1 MNESNNLNFQIA
13 NGMMKHTRFLLFA
26 IAFSLFAC
34 NSSTI
39 KEKINQ
45 AGDVAGQTA
54 GEFIEGASK
63 GVQKAFDVKVE
74 LSESLKSKGIELG
87 KSTVSSDSLGTDNL
101 LSQYVI
107 FNQDFSGTL
116 TARVFD
122 SSDKE
127 MGRAAV
133 EVEGKQKEARFID
146 FRFDPRTNIDSKC
159 RLNVE

>member
-1 MNESNNLNFQIA
+1 MISFSSIRYFPMLLCS
-13 NGMMKHTRFLLFA
+13 FLVL
-26 IAFSLFAC
+26 SSC

-122 SSDKE
+122 SNEKE
-127 MGRAAV
+127 MGRSAV
-133 EVEGKQKEARFID
+133 DVTGKRNEARYLD

-159 RLNVE
+159 RLAVE

>member
-1 MNESNNLNFQIA
+1 MSSISCIKYLSI
-13 NGMMKHTRFLLFA
+13 LLCLILVLA
-26 IAFSLFAC
+26 AC

-101 LSQYVI
+101 LS
-107 FNQDFSGTL
+107 
-116 TARVFD
+116 
-122 SSDKE
+122 
-127 MGRAAV
+127 
-133 EVEGKQKEARFID
+133 
-146 FRFDPRTNIDSKC
+146 
-159 RLNVE
+159 

>member
-1 MNESNNLNFQIA
+1 
-13 NGMMKHTRFLLFA
+13 
-26 IAFSLFAC
+26 
-34 NSSTI
+34 
-39 KEKINQ
+39 
-45 AGDVAGQTA
+45 
-54 GEFIEGASK
+54 
-63 GVQKAFDVKVE
+63 
-74 LSESLKSKGIELG
+74 SESLKSKGIELG

-133 EVEGKQKEARFID
+133 EVVAKQKEARFID

>member
-74 LSESLKSKGIELG
+74 L
-87 KSTVSSDSLGTDNL
+87 
-101 LSQYVI
+101 
-107 FNQDFSGTL
+107 
-116 TARVFD
+116 
-122 SSDKE
+122 
-127 MGRAAV
+127 
-133 EVEGKQKEARFID
+133 
-146 FRFDPRTNIDSKC
+146 
-159 RLNVE
+159 